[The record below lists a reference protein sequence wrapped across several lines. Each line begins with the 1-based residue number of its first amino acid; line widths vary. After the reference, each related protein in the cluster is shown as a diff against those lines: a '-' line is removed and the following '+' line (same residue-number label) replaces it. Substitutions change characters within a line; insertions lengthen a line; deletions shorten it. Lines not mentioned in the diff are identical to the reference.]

1 MKTPCQPAS
10 SASAA
15 RRATTPGSARASKGG
30 RKSPERTALAGAH
43 ACLDGV
49 LLQALG
55 QLLRTAQ
62 RRGVPAVDLV
72 GGDPQALSRHAVD
85 ESSGEQAV
93 VAAEQHP
100 RGNGRPR
107 RKRRRLPQPCLG
119 LPPAPPQCLRRQL
132 RGNVLIEERDV
143 VLVPLVRLLEPRV

>member
-1 MKTPCQPAS
+1 MP
-10 SASAA
+10 A
-15 RRATTPGSARASKGG
+15 RRRSMSSSPVIESSFPDRSLPRPTPSVSRPSLSLSSVAVSLATSTG
-30 RKSPERTALAGAH
+30 
-43 ACLDGV
+43 
-49 LLQALG
+49 
-55 QLLRTAQ
+55 Q

-72 GGDPQALSRHAVD
+72 GGDPQALSRHAAD

-119 LPPAPPQCLRRQL
+119 LPPAPPQRLGRQL

-143 VLVPLVRLLEPRV
+143 V